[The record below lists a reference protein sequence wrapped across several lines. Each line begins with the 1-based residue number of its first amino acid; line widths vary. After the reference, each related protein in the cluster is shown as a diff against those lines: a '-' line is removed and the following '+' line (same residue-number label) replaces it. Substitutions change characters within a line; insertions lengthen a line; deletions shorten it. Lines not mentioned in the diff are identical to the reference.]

1 MKGAR
6 AHTADRPAWIIH
18 TSGTGILGFEDTR
31 ARTVGVEREKIWD
44 DWDNVYE
51 LTITMPDDALHR
63 DVDKIILGAGEA
75 SPAVKT
81 AIVAPP
87 SINGTGRGAGHIVSQ
102 QIPTFAREVLKRKKG
117 IVLGEGRSIWN
128 WVHIHDLSEVYL
140 ALGEAAAAGGGNATW
155 GKEGYYFA
163 ESGPFYWGD
172 VQREVSKVAYEK
184 GYIPTA
190 EIDTLSYDE
199 AAKVTPDYNL
209 PFGCGSNSRSK
220 SIRARKLFGWAPT
233 RPQQLLDLIPEIV
246 ETEARALG
254 LRVVGHKGLDHCS

>member
-1 MKGAR
+1 M
-6 AHTADRPAWIIH
+6 
-18 TSGTGILGFEDTR
+18 
-31 ARTVGVEREKIWD
+31 
-44 DWDNVYE
+44 
-51 LTITMPDDALHR
+51 
-63 DVDKIILGAGEA
+63 
-75 SPAVKT
+75 
-81 AIVAPP
+81 
-87 SINGTGRGAGHIVSQ
+87 
-102 QIPTFAREVLKRKKG
+102 
-117 IVLGEGRSIWN
+117 
-128 WVHIHDLSEVYL
+128 YL